1 MNGRDIILGLLVEKS
16 RTGYEINKH
25 FKTVF
30 SHYYQTSYGMIYPTL
45 NKLQNEGFVEKK
57 TIIQDGKPN
66 KNLFII
72 NEEGK
77 KEFEKSLSDGIADDT
92 YTSEFLVR
100 MYFGEYISHEV
111 IGDLIL
117 EQIDKIELRIAQLS
131 EDLVEWET
139 VINDMQRL
147 TYEIRLSHYQVE
159 LKILRSELPKYQK

>member
-45 NKLQNEGFVEKK
+45 KKLQNEGFVEKK

-66 KNLFII
+66 KNLFIVT
-72 NEEGK
+72 EEGK
-77 KEFEKSLSDGIADDT
+77 KEFEKSLSNEIIDDV

-100 MYFGEYISHEV
+100 MYFGEYVSDEV
-111 IGDLIL
+111 IAELIL
-117 EQIDKIELRIAQLS
+117 EQMKKIEQRMAQLS

-139 VINDMQRL
+139 VMNDTQRL
-147 TYEIRLSHYQVE
+147 TYDIRLNQYEAE
-159 LKILRSELPKYQK
+159 LKILRGQLPKYEK